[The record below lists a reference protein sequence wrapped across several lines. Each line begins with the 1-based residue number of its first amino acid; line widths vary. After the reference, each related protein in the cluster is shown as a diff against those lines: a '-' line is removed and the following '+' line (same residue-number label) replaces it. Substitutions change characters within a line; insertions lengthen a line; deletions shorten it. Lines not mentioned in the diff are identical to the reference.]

1 MSKNFGSK
9 NEGSKNVRSKLPE
22 HAGKQQAKK
31 RRKPDQRI
39 RRTHERLG
47 SALVALIQ
55 ERPIDD
61 VTVQEVLDR
70 AAVGRSTFYL
80 HFRDKDDLLLSQ
92 LEKFLEMM
100 STALS
105 IRKEESHRVVPVAEL
120 FAHIGSQKK
129 LYRALADCGRLNDF
143 FDLAQ
148 GYFARGI
155 ERRLTIGLFGTWSVE
170 AARAEAK
177 ELRRRVDHVAHS
189 KRCVAQRLCVR
200 LATGHRAYRGM
211 RWRIEVAGH
220 LNGDPRSCRQLIG
233 PTDHQLVAFGYPM
246 QGGVA
251 QRHIGIGLRR
261 PGSQVCHGG
270 IHAALTGGGD
280 HLR

>member
-1 MSKNFGSK
+1 MSK
-9 NEGSKNVRSKLPE
+9 NEGSRNERSKLQE
-22 HAGKQQAKK
+22 HAGQRKQQEKQ

-39 RRTHERLG
+39 RRTCERLG

-70 AAVGRSTFYL
+70 ASVGRSTFYL
-80 HFRDKDDLLLSQ
+80 HYRDKDDLLLSQ
-92 LEKFLEMM
+92 FEKFLETM

-129 LYRALADCGRLNDF
+129 LYRALADSGRLNEF

-155 ERRLTIGLFGTWSVE
+155 ERRLRESKRLSNLRLSKLPQSELG
-170 AARAEAK
+170 ARASALAGSVLSLLRWWLDRGAK
-177 ELRRRVDHVAHS
+177 ESPHAMDDLFHRMVW
-189 KRCVAQRLCVR
+189 
-200 LATGHRAYRGM
+200 TG
-211 RWRIEVAGH
+211 
-220 LNGDPRSCRQLIG
+220 LQ
-233 PTDHQLVAFGYPM
+233 
-246 QGGVA
+246 
-251 QRHIGIGLRR
+251 
-261 PGSQVCHGG
+261 
-270 IHAALTGGGD
+270 
-280 HLR
+280 